1 METLS
6 NLDPLS
12 TETLE
17 DTLPALTYNMPS
29 AVPTGSPAS
38 LPPGA
43 ADPSFPPPST
53 PSDHARHISIDE
65 PPKPRRPPQLRIQTD
80 LSSKTLESDTPS
92 SKTSASPVVEP
103 VRRPRRV
110 PHHRKSSLGLA
121 QSRGL
126 HETQKMLS
134 LLLDRLEGRSAAPD
148 VLDRAVIKARKE
160 AGHITRRRR
169 FGARIG
175 EAAVAA
181 VSAAQKKKIHVDDD
195 DDDSDDIDDI
205 LILDEDD
212 WDTDATT
219 DLVEQMRD
227 LLVISERQV
236 LDLFGA
242 SQIAAFDKRN
252 AAPKNKRKSSRFS
265 SMTASL
271 SKVNSHESG
280 AEGEVTG
287 PKLLKRLAAVLRSL
301 IMVDCMYTTHRFRPL
316 KPPYFLQS
324 MCLDIAAV
332 LYSKGDM
339 ATKLHVFESVTDALY
354 GWGHP
359 MRERICEWLEGRLN
373 ELLVRLANE
382 RSDGIEDDPIVFKG
396 AMFERSAPY

>member
-1 METLS
+1 
-6 NLDPLS
+6 
-12 TETLE
+12 
-17 DTLPALTYNMPS
+17 
-29 AVPTGSPAS
+29 
-38 LPPGA
+38 
-43 ADPSFPPPST
+43 
-53 PSDHARHISIDE
+53 
-65 PPKPRRPPQLRIQTD
+65 
-80 LSSKTLESDTPS
+80 
-92 SKTSASPVVEP
+92 
-103 VRRPRRV
+103 
-110 PHHRKSSLGLA
+110 
-121 QSRGL
+121 
-126 HETQKMLS
+126 MLN
-134 LLLDRLEGRSAAPD
+134 LLLDRLEARSAAPD

-169 FGARIG
+169 FGARLG
-175 EAAVAA
+175 EVAVAA
-181 VSAAQKKKIHVDDD
+181 VTAAQKKKINIEDDG
-195 DDDSDDIDDI
+195 DDSDDIDDI

-227 LLVISERQV
+227 LLVLSERQV

-252 AAPKNKRKSSRFS
+252 AAKDKRKSSRFS

-271 SKVNSHESG
+271 SKVASNDSHAGPGGEISG
-280 AEGEVTG
+280 
-287 PKLLKRLAAVLRSL
+287 PRLLQRLAAILRSL
-301 IMVDCMYTTHRFRPL
+301 ILIDCMYTTYRFRPL

-339 ATKLHVFESVTDALY
+339 KTKLHVFESVTDALY

-373 ELLVRLANE
+373 ELLVRLAEE
-382 RSDGIEDDPIVFKG
+382 RSDGMEEDQPRVVFNG
-396 AMFERSAPY
+396 RAAHWPL